1 MRHKRIALFALY
13 AALLLSGCN
22 TDKPAVTSAVME
34 EVAATI
40 TAKKVTAAA

>member
-1 MRHKRIALFALY
+1 MRHKRIALFALS
-13 AALLLSGCN
+13 AALLLSACN
-22 TDKPAVTSAVME
+22 TDKSAVTSSVME